1 MPRRCWIVT
10 TSWGSPG
17 HRAPGANLATA
28 LDLLDQAAALRPDL
42 VCLPEE
48 LQLIGTPRAERPSL
62 LEPVPGPTYD
72 ALAERA
78 RRGRTY
84 VVAGLAERRDGRW
97 INTAVLIDRRGRLV
111 GKYDKLH
118 PTDYEIADGV
128 VPGDALP
135 VFGTDFGRVGIQI
148 CYDIGWPATWDALGA
163 AGAEVVVWPSA
174 YDGGFPLQTYAW
186 RNQYYVASSVWTHF
200 AHLYDITG
208 RSLAAT
214 TRSTRLVAQQVDL
227 EKTLFHTDDNLAKL
241 PAIRAALGREV
252 EVVHFSEE
260 NYFTLEC
267 RDPAWPVARIARE
280 YQMETHREY
289 HARATRL
296 QDAARGSPPLL
307 QAPGGDGAAAARS
320 ARQGNTAADA
330 VAGG

>member
-1 MPRRCWIVT
+1 M
-10 TSWGSPG
+10 
-17 HRAPGANLATA
+17 
-28 LDLLDQAAALRPDL
+28 
-42 VCLPEE
+42 
-48 LQLIGTPRAERPSL
+48 
-62 LEPVPGPTYD
+62 
-72 ALAERA
+72 
-78 RRGRTY
+78 
-84 VVAGLAERRDGRW
+84 
-97 INTAVLIDRRGRLV
+97 
-111 GKYDKLH
+111 
-118 PTDYEIADGV
+118 
-128 VPGDALP
+128 PGDALP

-148 CYDIGWPATWDALGA
+148 CYDIGWPATLGRLGA

-241 PAIRAALGREV
+241 PAIRAALGRAV
-252 EVVHFSEE
+252 EVVRYSEE

-280 YQMETHREY
+280 FQMETHREY
-289 HARATRL
+289 HARATRV
-296 QDAARGSPPLL
+296 QDAARGSPPCSRRREAV
-307 QAPGGDGAAAARS
+307 APAADLPGKATPPVRSDRLRSWQLPPCGAGPGRRVSQCASAPEREANRVL
-320 ARQGNTAADA
+320 ARQASNPARRLLRPGRRPHRGHGIA
-330 VAGG
+330 VLHRLNLHWHRRYGRRSRQHAS